1 VYAYLILRCGFS
13 VSLGYRAKTSIL
25 LLCGLGLLI
34 LVDYVAGAYGWSINY
49 VVPGVILLADGVI
62 ALLMLI
68 NLRNWQSYIMFQI
81 GLLFASTLPLLLWY
95 LGIIT
100 HPLLSL
106 ITLIITGFFLLASF
120 IIGFRRASVELKR
133 RFHI

>member
-1 VYAYLILRCGFS
+1 MRLP
-13 VSLGYRAKTSIL
+13 
-25 LLCGLGLLI
+25 
-34 LVDYVAGAYGWSINY
+34 AGAYGWSINY
-49 VVPGVILLADGVI
+49 VVPSVILLADGVI